1 MSDIQFHRK
10 MGIEPGKTLTDAIL
24 ACDYPKGQHAKLLEE
39 VEVSG
44 KRVMHVQQATSY
56 FCRCW
61 RVRWVYC
68 MYRHTTC
75 TAPTHHTSYQLST
88 ASPPAPPPG

>member
-39 VEVSG
+39 VEVCG
-44 KRVMHVQQATSY
+44 KRVRSIYSKLLTTSVDVGE
-56 FCRCW
+56 CDG
-61 RVRWVYC
+61 
-68 MYRHTTC
+68 C
-75 TAPTHHTSYQLST
+75 TVCTGTLLAQ
-88 ASPPAPPPG
+88 PPPIIHPIS